1 MTCGPMS
8 KAVKSYTT
16 RMMVVMTL
24 YVFFIYLAVYE
35 FRHAHLTGWVT
46 YPLAALPAIPAIA
59 IFVIAGIYLAEE
71 KDEFQ
76 RNVFIQAMLWGCGIT
91 LSFATLWGF
100 LDLFAGMPHFDIY
113 LLFPIFWGVMGV
125 ASGLIKL
132 RYK

>member
-1 MTCGPMS
+1 MYCGPMS
-8 KAVKSYTT
+8 KAVRRYTT
-16 RMMVVMTL
+16 RMMVVMTF
-24 YVFFIYLAVYE
+24 YVLFIMLAVYE
-35 FRHAHLTGWVT
+35 FRHEHLTGWLS

-59 IFVIAGIYLAEE
+59 VFVIAGVYLTDE

-76 RNVFIQAMLWGCGIT
+76 RNVFIQAMLWGSGIT

-100 LDLFAGMPHFDIY
+100 LDLFTVLPHFDMY